1 MISLCLYFL
10 CRPVS
15 KNLFAGGGLLEL
27 YSNLGGD
34 LSFNVNHIVT
44 MNIWN
49 FGSAYNLSIDIL
61 YVWRY

>member
-10 CRPVS
+10 RRPVS
-15 KNLFAGGGLLEL
+15 KKFFAGGGLLEL

-44 MNIWN
+44 INIWTN
-49 FGSAYNLSIDIL
+49 GSAYNLSIDIS
-61 YVWRY
+61 YV